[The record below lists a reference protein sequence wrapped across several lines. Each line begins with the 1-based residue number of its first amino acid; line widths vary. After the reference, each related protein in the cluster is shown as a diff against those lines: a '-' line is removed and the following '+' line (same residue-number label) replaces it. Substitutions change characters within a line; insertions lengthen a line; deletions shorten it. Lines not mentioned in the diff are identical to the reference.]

1 MRELNLELLVS
12 RPVYDV
18 HGVKVGRIEE
28 IIAEEIDGEL
38 VVTEYHVGHFGL
50 AERFSMYQFTSW
62 LLRRLGARSVSPKS
76 ARIPWDKMDL
86 SDPENPRI
94 TCAKHEL

>member
-1 MRELNLELLVS
+1 MREINLELLIG
-12 RPVYDV
+12 RRVYDV

-28 IIAEEIDGEL
+28 IIAENIDGEL
-38 VVTEYHVGHFGL
+38 VVTEYHVGYYGL
-50 AERFSMYQFTSW
+50 AERFSVYHFTSW
-62 LLRRLGARSVSPKS
+62 LLRRLGARGVSPKE

-86 SDPENPRI
+86 SDPENPRT